1 MQNDK
6 VKSTLR
12 TNSRLRKKLIFYICL
27 VLIPSVQFAI
37 FYVYVNFNSFVLA
50 FQEYVALEGSLGY
63 DIEFAAFNNF
73 KEAFSILFTD
83 TYYLTNSLL
92 WFVCKVAVGISLALL
107 FSFYIYKKYP
117 LSGFFR
123 VFLFMPQII
132 SGVVFSLLFKYIV
145 TDVYIVLME
154 SVGAENVLGLLD
166 NPSTRQGVTIFYNIW
181 MGFGVNVLLFS
192 GGMSAID
199 TSVVESAQLD
209 GVNLIEEFIYITIPM
224 IWSTLTSFLIVALTG
239 VFTDQMN
246 LHALFS
252 NLAGE
257 LGTFGYFLFVNAS
270 NADILPK
277 SGQLT
282 YSVLSAVG
290 LILTAIVLPITLI
303 VRHLL
308 TKFGPSED

>member
-12 TNSRLRKKLIFYICL
+12 TNARLRKKLIFYICL

-37 FYVYVNFNSFVLA
+37 FYIYVNFNSFVLA
-50 FQEYVALEGSLGY
+50 FQKYVALDGSLGY
-63 DIEFAAFNNF
+63 DIEFAVFENF

-117 LSGFFR
+117 LSGLFK

-145 TDVYIVLME
+145 TDVYIVLMG

-166 NPSTRQGVTIFYNIW
+166 NPSTKHGITIFYNIW

-239 VFTDQMN
+239 IFTDQMN
-246 LHALFS
+246 LHALFGNS
-252 NLAGE
+252 AAE
-257 LGTFGYFLFVNAS
+257 LSTFGYFIFVNSS

-277 SGQLT
+277 TGRFT